1 MVATIVVA
9 AVAADPAIASAVFAT
24 IATGVVV
31 DVIALG
37 FAAVVVVIAAAVV
50 VIAAAEGA
58 IAAAVVAIPVVVI
71 VAAVAH
77 VASYAVDELAVVAF
91 KGQLGGRS

>member
-1 MVATIVVA
+1 MAPCVIVN
-9 AVAADPAIASAVFAT
+9 AVMFA
-24 IATGVVV
+24 
-31 DVIALG
+31 
-37 FAAVVVVIAAAVV
+37 FAAVVV

-58 IAAAVVAIPVVVI
+58 IAVAVVAIPVVVI

-77 VASYAVDELAVVAF
+77 VASDAAVDELAVVAF